1 MTETVA
7 PQGRD
12 MTKKFNRIA
21 YGLSVL
27 LAIYFLFISKDVS
40 QAMGTLGIALIFD
53 PFDQKVSFGNRP
65 FYQRAWL
72 IVHLICLLALVAIL
86 LTGLA

>member
-1 MTETVA
+1 MTETVV

-12 MTKKFNRIA
+12 VTKKFNRIA

-27 LAIYFLFISKDVS
+27 LALYFLFISKDVS
-40 QAMGTLGIALIFD
+40 QAAGTMGIALIFD
-53 PFDQKVSFGNRP
+53 PFDQKVSFGKRP

-72 IVHLICLLALVAIL
+72 IIHLICVLALFGFTIFN
-86 LTGLA
+86 

>member
-27 LAIYFLFISKDVS
+27 LALYFLFVSKDVS
-40 QAMGTLGIALIFD
+40 QAMGALGIALIFD

-72 IVHLICLLALVAIL
+72 VIHLLCILVLLAIMLK
-86 LTGLA
+86 GLA

>member
-1 MTETVA
+1 MTEAVA

-12 MTKKFNRIA
+12 ITKKFNRIG
-21 YGLSVL
+21 YGISVL
-27 LAIYFLFISKDVS
+27 LALYFLFISKDLS

-53 PFDQKVSFGNRP
+53 PFNQNISFGKRP

-72 IVHLICLLALVAIL
+72 VFHLICILVLLAIKLK
-86 LTGLA
+86 GLG